1 MSKFNKILTFII
13 ILSIL
18 YLIKGDNEFT
28 CPKNEEELKRYAVL
42 NITVYSKSE
51 ITQNFKSRLQYEM
64 NINNKL
70 GIYIFLNIKVIE
82 KFETEPSDNQYYI
95 LFLEDYIKIDKKSIS
110 MIYTASQVYIDKKE
124 YVFASPAVVYHGNTA
139 IRHLPNVISSE
150 LKTIVKFPIKYLN
163 YSTPDIT
170 HLPKFKFIPSI
181 ESNIIINSKCGIIYN
196 NTLINP
202 NNLDLDDIKLEIL
215 DYNKCNIVYNL
226 NIPIYDLVSNFRPK
240 YILNRIKLINFT
252 IYFKIYLTDRKL
264 ESLIIE
270 SISEINKNAL
280 NFKIDYIFVNSYSL
294 SNIKISTNHQSDFVL
309 GQAINTI
316 FVSNPLEIILN
327 TKYGVSIDTVLHE
340 FMHILGFSHSNEG
353 IMSSLHTSDS
363 LNPILINICP
373 NIYYLKNDCS
383 YDLNLSEN
391 KTLISQYF
399 KLQVNYDGYSF
410 VNLNINNTNIY
421 KYINDLLLSYSS
433 NIKNIPIKA
442 FSDINDA
449 FDNNNKVDLI
459 YNTCTFKYIPQ
470 VTNIYYLQNMY
481 CTLVIQA
488 ECKPNVKHYLNLGA
502 LNGCYNIA
510 KTDTISSVICCIRGM
525 KLGEIDEIK

>member
-1 MSKFNKILTFII
+1 MNKFNKILSFII

-18 YLIKGDNEFT
+18 YLIKGDNEFK

-42 NITVYSKSE
+42 NITIYSKSE
-51 ITQNFKSRLQYEM
+51 ITQNFKSRLQFEM

-70 GIYIFLNIKVIE
+70 GIYIFLNIKVI
-82 KFETEPSDNQYYI
+82 KQFETEPLDNQYYI
-95 LFLEDYIKIDKKSIS
+95 LFLEDYIKINKKNIS
-110 MIYTASQVYIDKKE
+110 MIYTASQVYIDKNE
-124 YVFASPAVVYHGNTA
+124 YVFASPAVVYHGNTS

-163 YSTPDIT
+163 YSTPEIT
-170 HLPKFKFIPSI
+170 HLSKFKFIPSFD
-181 ESNIIINSKCGIIYN
+181 SKIIINSKCGIIYN

-202 NNLDLDDIKLEIL
+202 NSLDLDDIKLEIL

-226 NIPIYDLVSNFRPK
+226 NVPIYDLVSNFRPK
-240 YILNRIKLINFT
+240 YVLNRIKLINFT
-252 IYFKIYLTDRKL
+252 IFFKIYLTDRKL
-264 ESLIIE
+264 ELLIIE
-270 SISEINKNAL
+270 SIAEINKNAL

-327 TKYGVSIDTVLHE
+327 TKYGISIDTVLHE

-353 IMSSLHTSDS
+353 IMSSFHTPDL

-383 YDLNLSEN
+383 YDLNISEN

-410 VNLNINNTNIY
+410 VNLNTNNTDIY
-421 KYINDLLLSYSS
+421 KYINDILLSYSS

-442 FSDINDA
+442 FSNIDDA
-449 FDNNNKVDLI
+449 FDNNNKVKLI
-459 YNTCTFKYIPQ
+459 NDPCIFKYIPQ

-481 CTLVIQA
+481 CTLVIQV
-488 ECKPNVKHYLNLGA
+488 ECKLSERYYLNLGA

-510 KTDTISSVICCIRGM
+510 NTDAISSVICCSRGM